1 MDPRS
6 WSDSRRCLAA
16 LGFAAVMLQ
25 TLAGGTDSDAAVP
38 AAAPAVTPAESAL
51 EAARPQSAP
60 KWAFS
65 AAVGAYFIP
74 DDREYVQPTVTA
86 DRSRLHLEARYNYE
100 GLDSGS
106 VWVGYNLGGGG
117 KLTWELTPMLG
128 GVIGDVAG
136 LAPGY
141 RAGLAWW
148 RLELASEGEFV
159 IDTRD
164 TAASFFYVWTELT
177 LSPVDWFR
185 FGLVVQRTRVW
196 QAERDVQRGFLL
208 GVAIQ
213 RVGLTACV
221 FNPDLERPTV
231 VGFVTLDF

>member
-1 MDPRS
+1 MFSTPRTRPLRS
-6 WSDSRRCLAA
+6 FVV
-16 LGFAAVMLQ
+16 LGLCVLILPAF
-25 TLAGGTDSDAAVP
+25 AGGPDSTPSAQASTTGVTP
-38 AAAPAVTPAESAL
+38 AAAALDASHQPAGAG
-51 EAARPQSAP
+51 
-60 KWAFS
+60 WAFS

-86 DRSRLHLEARYNYE
+86 DRGGLHLEARYNYE
-100 GLDSGS
+100 GLESGS
-106 VWVGYNLGGGG
+106 VWVGYNFGGGE
-117 KLTWELTPMLG
+117 KLTWEFTPMLG

-136 LAPGY
+136 VAPGY

-159 IDTRD
+159 VDTRD

-177 LSPVDWFR
+177 LSPIDWFR
-185 FGLVVQRTRVW
+185 LGLVVQRTRVW
-196 QAERDVQRGFLL
+196 QAERDVQRGFLV

-221 FNPDLERPTV
+221 FNPDLDRPTV
-231 VGFVTLDF
+231 VGFVTLEF